1 MGETITV
8 TANSAALLLMDLQHT
23 NLASIDDID
32 GLLLDNVMGRLAHVT
47 HTDTFVAAVK
57 SGWTATPAVRSEKQ
71 PSRQRDLCVRQLPPW
86 GLTS

>member
-8 TANSAALLLMDLQHT
+8 TANSAALLMMDLQHA

-47 HTDTFVAAVK
+47 DTDTFVAAVSQDGPRHPLCAQK
-57 SGWTATPAVRSEKQ
+57 SNRRGSE
-71 PSRQRDLCVRQLPPW
+71 
-86 GLTS
+86 TSA